1 MESGWKKKIETGGL
15 TLALGTHNAYNN
27 SSPGHGHAGPTP
39 SVHPPSWFLLQ
50 KGYPAMS
57 FAMRVCGC
65 LFAAGLMTA
74 LSATDKKTEKK
85 TKDLTAKAAVPVA
98 PKTGIKIPGV
108 QIPAAS
114 LKSEAEIPVE
124 GLASIALADSV
135 LIESKTKDSLIR
147 IDPKTNKPLDPVAG
161 LKKPCSG
168 TVVAFG
174 SLWVP
179 NCETRTLTRMDP
191 KTFKVSATLAIG
203 AGDVMVGLAATPDSV
218 WMMTD
223 NLTTLSRIDPV
234 QNQVVGEMR
243 LPAGCNDMA
252 FADAALWITCPA
264 ENKLYRVNPET
275 NLVEKRIDVSA
286 GPRSLAFGDNSV
298 WILCDKDGKV
308 DRVDPKTNK
317 VTKSIELN
325 VPNAGGSIAY
335 GEGWLWVTQTGFP
348 ITRID
353 AQNEKV
359 MQQFWG
365 EGGGLIA
372 AGSGAIWLSDTSE
385 GKVVRF
391 DPKRILATLAE

>member
-1 MESGWKKKIETGGL
+1 MFRAI
-15 TLALGTHNAYNN
+15 
-27 SSPGHGHAGPTP
+27 
-39 SVHPPSWFLLQ
+39 
-50 KGYPAMS
+50 
-57 FAMRVCGC
+57 RVCGC
-65 LFAAGLMTA
+65 LLVAGLIAA
-74 LSATDKKTEKK
+74 LPASDKKT
-85 TKDLTAKAAVPVA
+85 TKDATAKAAAPVA
-98 PKTGIKIPGV
+98 PKTGIKTPGV
-108 QIPAAS
+108 QIPAAT

-124 GLASIALADSV
+124 GPGWIAIADSILV
-135 LIESKTKDSLIR
+135 ESKAKDSLIR

-168 TVVAFG
+168 TIVAFG

-203 AGDVMVGLAATPDSV
+203 AGDVMIGLAATADSV

-243 LPAGCNDMA
+243 LPAGCNDMV
-252 FADAALWITCPA
+252 FGETALWITCPA
-264 ENKLYRVNPET
+264 ESKLYRVNPET

-286 GPRSLAFGDNSV
+286 GPRSLALGENSIWV
-298 WILCDKDGKV
+298 LCEKEGKV
-308 DRVDPKTNK
+308 DRIDPKTNK
-317 VTKSIELN
+317 VTKTIELN

-335 GEGWLWVTQTGFP
+335 GEGWLWVTQAGFP

-353 AQNEKV
+353 VQNEKV
-359 MQQFWG
+359 AQQFWG

-372 AGSGAIWLSDTSE
+372 AGSGAIWLSDTSG

>member
-1 MESGWKKKIETGGL
+1 MIFR
-15 TLALGTHNAYNN
+15 
-27 SSPGHGHAGPTP
+27 PGHGFAGFYPV
-39 SVHPPSWFLLQ
+39 SFLPRRLAFP
-50 KGYPAMS
+50 KIRKVLPKMLLPIRVGACLVATGLIVALPA
-57 FAMRVCGC
+57 V
-65 LFAAGLMTA
+65 
-74 LSATDKKTEKK
+74 DKKS
-85 TKDLTAKAAVPVA
+85 KDTSAKATVPAA
-98 PKTGIKIPGV
+98 PKAGVKTPGV
-108 QIPAAS
+108 QIPAAT
-114 LKSEAEIPVE
+114 LKTEAEIPLE
-124 GLASIALADSV
+124 GPGWISISDSILV
-135 LIESKTKDSLIR
+135 ESKAKDSLIR

-168 TVVAFG
+168 TITAFG
-174 SLWVP
+174 SLWIP

-191 KTFKVSATLAIG
+191 KTLKVSATLAIG
-203 AGDVMVGLAATPDSV
+203 AADVTMGLAATADSV
-218 WMMTD
+218 WMLTD

-252 FADAALWITCPA
+252 FGEGSLWITCLA
-264 ENKLYRVNPET
+264 ENKLYRINPAT
-275 NLVEKRIDVSA
+275 NLVEKRIEVSA
-286 GPRSLAFGDNSV
+286 GPRALAFGENSV
-298 WILCDKDGKV
+298 WVLCEKEGKV

-317 VTKSIELN
+317 VSKTIELN

-372 AGSGAIWLSDTSE
+372 AGSGAIWLSDVSA
-385 GKVVRF
+385 GRVVRF

>member
-1 MESGWKKKIETGGL
+1 MF
-15 TLALGTHNAYNN
+15 LAVRVG
-27 SSPGHGHAGPTP
+27 
-39 SVHPPSWFLLQ
+39 VC
-50 KGYPAMS
+50 
-57 FAMRVCGC
+57 FAV
-65 LFAAGLMTA
+65 AGLMA
-74 LSATDKKTEKK
+74 GLSAVDNKKSS
-85 TKDLTAKAAVPVA
+85 KDTTTKAAAA
-98 PKTGIKIPGV
+98 PKAGIKTPGI
-108 QIPAAS
+108 QIPAAT

-124 GLASIALADSV
+124 GPGWIAIADPI
-135 LIESKTKDSLIR
+135 LIESKAKDSLIR

-161 LKKPCSG
+161 LNKPCSG
-168 TVVAFG
+168 TIAAFG
-174 SLWVP
+174 SLWIP
-179 NCETRTLTRMDP
+179 NCETRTVTRMDP

-203 AGDVMVGLAATPDSV
+203 AADVMMGLVATADSV
-218 WMMTD
+218 WMLTD

-234 QNQVVGEMR
+234 QNLVVGEMR

-252 FADAALWITCPA
+252 FGEGALWITCLT

-275 NLVEKRIDVSA
+275 NLVEKRIEVSA
-286 GPRSLAFGDNSV
+286 GPRALAIGENSIWV
-298 WILCDKDGKV
+298 LCEKEGKV

-317 VTKSIELN
+317 VTKTIELN

-353 AQNEKV
+353 AQKEKV

-372 AGSGAIWLSDTSE
+372 AGSGAVWLSDVRE